1 MKLLFAAVSLFAFA
15 AAAQGN
21 APPPAQGQAQPAQ
34 PQAPAQGQMQ
44 MPKPAPENKVEWWF
58 VGNWDCKGQQHA
70 GPMGP
75 EGPTES
81 KLEFR
86 NVLGSFWLHV
96 RGTAQSGPMKGKEI
110 FAGYAG
116 WDGSVHQRFDFSP
129 GGFTHFTTRG
139 WDGDKMAFEG
149 EGSMMGQKTTMRHVI
164 TRKGDNEFLSALELN
179 GKPHVE
185 ETCTRSAK
193 K

>member
-1 MKLLFAAVSLFAFA
+1 MKVLLAAVCLCASA
-15 AAAQGN
+15 ALAQG
-21 APPPAQGQAQPAQ
+21 AAPPAQAPAQ
-34 PQAPAQGQMQ
+34 PQAQPPPQGQMQ

-70 GPMGP
+70 GAMGP

-86 NVLGSFWLHV
+86 NVLASFWLHV
-96 RGTAQSGPMKGKEI
+96 RGTAQSGPMKGKEF

-116 WDGSVHQRFDFSP
+116 WDGSIHQRYDFSP
-129 GGFTHFTTRG
+129 GGFTHYTTKG
-139 WDGDKMAFEG
+139 WDGDKMVFDG
-149 EGSMMGQKTTMRHVI
+149 EGSMMGHKMAVRHTI
-164 TRKGDNEFLSALELN
+164 TKKGDNQFATLIESD
-179 GKPHVE
+179 GKPMVE